1 MQKQQLILF
10 AVLMAMATACF
21 GKKPSV
27 DRVDPPFWWV
37 EMEMSTLELLIHGEE
52 LGSITAVET
61 EAEGISIKK
70 VTHFPNP
77 NYLAVTID
85 IGRGVKPGTVEMQLV
100 QGKKKFP
107 FEYALKARYQ
117 KPEEM
122 VGSLK

>member
-37 EMEMSTLELLIHGEE
+37 EMEMSTLELLIHGVE

-77 NYLAVTID
+77 NYLAPIAFQ
-85 IGRGVKPGTVEMQLV
+85 R
-100 QGKKKFP
+100 FR
-107 FEYALKARYQ
+107 A
-117 KPEEM
+117 
-122 VGSLK
+122 